1 MKLDLSQIIEMPGK
15 SISFLTDL
23 DVERLSAP
31 SIKSFTAP
39 PHAEGRVSNTA
50 GVLTL
55 TGTIH
60 ADMVCICDRCGKEFS
75 LRKELPVE
83 AKIAAD
89 ESDETDPDI
98 FPLEGDT
105 LDVSDVLETLFI
117 LETESKFLCRED
129 CKGLCPS
136 CGKDLSDGPCGCK
149 KEVDPRLAALSQ
161 LLDNKD
167 K

>member
-60 ADMVCICDRCGKEFS
+60 ADMVCICDRCGKEFF

-89 ESDETDPDI
+89 ESD
-98 FPLEGDT
+98 
-105 LDVSDVLETLFI
+105 
-117 LETESKFLCRED
+117 
-129 CKGLCPS
+129 
-136 CGKDLSDGPCGCK
+136 
-149 KEVDPRLAALSQ
+149 
-161 LLDNKD
+161 
-167 K
+167 

>member
-39 PHAEGRVSNTA
+39 PHAEGRVDNTA

-89 ESDETDPDI
+89 ESDEADPDV

-117 LETESKFLCRED
+117 LETEPKFLCRED
-129 CKGLCPS
+129 CKGLCPV
-136 CGKDLSDGPCGCK
+136 CGADRNVTECNCTIQ
-149 KEVDPRLAALSQ
+149 EA
-161 LLDNKD
+161 
-167 K
+167 